1 MFRKKKRAQVAYS
14 GSFQPPSRRSD
25 TVRRARST
33 AGGLKK
39 KTISAAEVEATL
51 QASYLPSEK
60 HPENDSAFGSG
71 FEDDDEVRGIFI
83 K

>member
-1 MFRKKKRAQVAYS
+1 M
-14 GSFQPPSRRSD
+14 
-25 TVRRARST
+25 
-33 AGGLKK
+33 KK